1 MELKTTKNK
10 LKKHIPLERVKIL
23 KKHIIDKLK
32 KAEQEKSQRLHNK
45 SRIMQKIGVKY
56 DR

>member
-10 LKKHIPLERVKIL
+10 LQKHMPLERVKIL

-45 SRIMQKIGVKY
+45 SRIM
-56 DR
+56 